1 MIVISISFLSI
12 LVILI
17 LPQAAQ
23 AWGPATHLE
32 LGHTIISNVEMLVEP
47 IRSLIRAYPQD
58 FLYGNISADI
68 VVGKNLVRE
77 LKHCHNW
84 KFGFKLLR
92 KAATDSQRAFAYG
105 YLAHLGA
112 DTVAHNHFIPEMMV
126 RSFSARTLR
135 HIYWELRFDA
145 LAEKKMWALP
155 RKIAKNIH
163 RDNDRLLSS
172 LIEEA
177 PLSFRM
183 NKTIFS
189 SMLSIQRVEQW
200 RRMLE
205 HLSSRSKWKLTPEVK
220 DRYFSGALE
229 AALGVLVKGAG
240 AKCVKEDPICRDNL
254 KSALFLRKK
263 LKARYREG
271 RDWEEAMEKAL
282 TRIKL

>member
-1 MIVISISFLSI
+1 MIFISISILS
-12 LVILI
+12 LLSILI
-17 LPQAAQ
+17 LPQVAHG
-23 AWGPATHLE
+23 WGPATHLE
-32 LGHTIISNVEMLVEP
+32 LGNTIISNVEMLVEP
-47 IRSLIRAYPQD
+47 IRSLLRTYPQD

-84 KFGFKLLR
+84 RFGFKLLR
-92 KAATDSQRAFAYG
+92 KAESDSQRAFAYG

-126 RSFSARTLR
+126 RSFSTRILR

-145 LAEKKMWALP
+145 LADKKVWTLP
-155 RKIAKNIH
+155 RKIAKKIH
-163 RDNDRLLSS
+163 RDNDRLLRS

-177 PLSFRM
+177 PLSFRT

-200 RRMLE
+200 RRMIE
-205 HLSSRSKWKLTPEVK
+205 RLSSRSKWKLTPELK

-229 AALGVLVKGAG
+229 AALGVLIKGHKAR
-240 AKCVKEDPICRDNL
+240 CVKEDPTGKDNL
-254 KSALFLRKK
+254 ASARFLRKK

>member
-1 MIVISISFLSI
+1 MLLISILSLLAI
-12 LVILI
+12 LL
-17 LPQAAQ
+17 LPDVAQ

-47 IRSLIRAYPQD
+47 IQSLLRAYPQD

-84 KFGFKLLR
+84 SFGFRLLR
-92 KAATDSQRAFAYG
+92 KADSDSQRAFAYG

-145 LAEKKMWALP
+145 LADKRVWALP
-155 RKIAKNIH
+155 RKIARNIH
-163 RDNDRLLSS
+163 RDNDRLLRS

-177 PLSFRM
+177 PLSFRT

-200 RRMLE
+200 HRMLD
-205 HLSSRSKWKLTPEVK
+205 HLSSRSRWKLPPEVK
-220 DRYFSGALE
+220 DRYFSSALD
-229 AALGVLVKGAG
+229 AVLSVLIKGTKAQ
-240 AKCVKEDPICRDNL
+240 CVKKDPVGRDNL
-254 KSALFLRKK
+254 ESAKLLRKK
-263 LKARYREG
+263 LKARLRQG
-271 RDWEEAMEKAL
+271 RDWEDALKTAL

>member
-1 MIVISISFLSI
+1 MIFISISILS
-12 LVILI
+12 LLSILI
-17 LPQAAQ
+17 LPQVAHG
-23 AWGPATHLE
+23 WGPATHLE
-32 LGHTIISNVEMLVEP
+32 LGNTIISNVEMLVEP
-47 IRSLIRAYPQD
+47 IRSLLRAYPQD

-84 KFGFKLLR
+84 RFGFKLLR
-92 KAATDSQRAFAYG
+92 KADSDSQRAFAYG

-126 RSFSARTLR
+126 RSFSTRILR

-145 LAEKKMWALP
+145 LADKKVWALP
-155 RKIAKNIH
+155 RKIAKNVH
-163 RDNDRLLSS
+163 RENDRLLSS

-177 PLSFRM
+177 PLSFRT

-200 RRMLE
+200 HRMLD
-205 HLSSRSKWKLTPEVK
+205 HLSSRSRWKLTPEVK
-220 DRYFSGALE
+220 DRYFTGALD
-229 AALGVLVKGAG
+229 AVLNVLIKGPKAQ
-240 AKCVKEDPICRDNL
+240 CVKEDPTGKDNL
-254 KSALFLRKK
+254 ISARFLRKK
-263 LKARYREG
+263 LKARRREG